1 MIIPGTFKRRLAAL
15 GSLTAAVTAAAAIG
29 GSAAAAPIAE
39 GTVLQAG
46 GPTAISG
53 SYIVVFKDTVVTAST
68 VDSTAGNLTSLHG
81 GSVVRSWNSA
91 LRGFEARMS
100 SSQAS
105 RLAANPAVKYVEQNH
120 TVSLAATQTPTP
132 SWGLDRLDQHNLPLN
147 NSYTYPTTASNV
159 NAYGIDTGIRI
170 SHSDFGGRATWGTN
184 TVDSTNTDCNGHGTH
199 TAGTVGGSTYGVA
212 KGVHLVAVKVLD
224 CNGSGSNAG
233 VISGINWVTNNHPAG
248 QPAVANMSLGGSFDQ
263 ASNDA
268 VTASIN
274 SGVVYGIAAGNSNA
288 DACGFSPA
296 STPTAITVG
305 ATDTNDARASFSNFG
320 TCMHVFAPGVNITSD
335 WNSSDTG
342 TNTISGTSMATPHV
356 VGVAALILAQNPS
369 FTPAQVKSKML
380 ADATSGVVTSPGT
393 GSPNKLLFVSNG
405 GTPTNDFSV
414 AVSPASGSVNPGS
427 SLTTTVSTATT
438 SGAAQSVSL
447 SASGL
452 PSGATASFSPAS
464 VTSGGSS
471 TLTIATATSTPPGT
485 YPVTI
490 TGTAASGSHTTTL
503 SLTVNGTGACASPGQ
518 KLGNPGFE
526 SGATVWSATAGVVGQ
541 SGASEPPHS
550 GTWTAWLDGYGT
562 THTDTLSQ
570 TLTLPGGCSNYTLS
584 FWLHIDTAETTT
596 ATQFDKLAVTVG
608 STTLATY
615 SNLNAASGY
624 SQKTVNLFA
633 FAGQTVTLTFTG
645 TEDPSL
651 QTSFVIDDTALNVS

>member
-1 MIIPGTFKRRLAAL
+1 
-15 GSLTAAVTAAAAIG
+15 V
-29 GSAAAAPIAE
+29 
-39 GTVLQAG
+39 
-46 GPTAISG
+46 
-53 SYIVVFKDTVVTAST
+53 
-68 VDSTAGNLTSLHG
+68 
-81 GSVVRSWNSA
+81 
-91 LRGFEARMS
+91 
-100 SSQAS
+100 
-105 RLAANPAVKYVEQNH
+105 AANPAVKYVEQNH

-132 SWGLDRLDQHNLPLN
+132 SWGLDRIDQRNLPLN
-147 NSYTYPTTASNV
+147 NSYTYPTTATNV
-159 NAYGIDTGIRI
+159 TAYGIDTGIRT

-184 TVDSTNTDCNGHGTH
+184 TVDSNNTDCNGHGTH

-224 CNGSGSNAG
+224 CNGSGTNAG
-233 VISGINWVTNNHPAG
+233 VVSGINWVTNNHPAG
-248 QPAVANMSLGGSFDQ
+248 QLAVANMSLGGSFDQ
-263 ASNDA
+263 ATNDA

-288 DACGFSPA
+288 DACSSSPA

-320 TCMHVFAPGVNITSD
+320 TCMHIFAPGVNIPSD
-335 WNSSDTG
+335 WNSNDTA

-356 VGVAALILAQNPS
+356 VGVAALILSLNPS

-380 ADATSGVVTSPGT
+380 ADATNGVVTNPGT
-393 GSPNKLLFVSNG
+393 GSPNKLLFVSQSS
-405 GTPTNDFSV
+405 TPPTNDFSV
-414 AVSPASGSVNPGS
+414 SVSPASGSANPGS

-452 PSGATASFSPAS
+452 PSGATASFNPAS

-490 TGTAASGSHTTTL
+490 TGTAASGSHTTTFA
-503 SLTVNGTGACASPGQ
+503 LTVNGTGACATPGQ

-526 SGATVWSATAGVVGQ
+526 SGATVWSSTASVIGQ
-541 SGASEPPHS
+541 WGASGQPPHS
-550 GTWTAWLDGYGT
+550 GTWNAWLDGYGT

-570 TLTLPGGCSNYTLS
+570 TVTLPSGCANYTLS

-596 ATQFDKLAVTVG
+596 TTQYDTLTVKVG

-624 SQKTVNLFA
+624 SQKTFNLSA

-645 TEDPSL
+645 TEDASL